1 YKKQQLEKLLL
12 QLGKLALVTENGR
25 IICEHDKE
33 VIMPDMVGSFTKI
46 RSVSYGI
53 TVLSIFEFQEA

>member
-1 YKKQQLEKLLL
+1 LLVTLEKLE
-12 QLGKLALVTENGR
+12 LVNENGR

-33 VIMPDMVGSFTKI
+33 AIMPDTIGKFEKI
-46 RSVSYGI
+46 KSVSYGI